1 MRTIVFDIQTSSKA
15 KRLTACLLLLLFLSA
30 LKTNAQQYDINDP
43 RNPDCPCH
51 KMQELADKEFALL
64 NGSENIQRNDLP
76 DNREDEQQKHVDRP
90 LNGNG
95 SIVYDQLGRR
105 RKSVWIKKTIFKIS
119 NKYRFKKRG
128 KINVAICYKW

>member
-15 KRLTACLLLLLFLSA
+15 FRLTTCLLFFLFLSV

-51 KMQELADKEFALL
+51 KMQELADKEFAML
-64 NGSENIQRNDLP
+64 NGSENIQRNDVS
-76 DNREDEQQKHVDRP
+76 DNREDEQQQYVDRS

-95 SIVYDQLGRR
+95 STVYNQFERR
-105 RKSVWIKKTIFKIS
+105 RKSIWIKKTAFKIS

>member
-1 MRTIVFDIQTSSKA
+1 MRPIVFDIQTSSRA
-15 KRLTACLLLLLFLSA
+15 FRLTACLLLFLFLSV

-64 NGSENIQRNDLP
+64 NGSENIQRNDNP
-76 DNREDEQQKHVDRP
+76 DNREEEQQQHVGRP
-90 LNGNG
+90 LNENG
-95 SIVYDQLGRR
+95 SIVYNQLARK
-105 RKSVWIKKTIFKIS
+105 RKSVWIKKTVFKIS
-119 NKYRFKKRG
+119 NKYRFKKKG

>member
-15 KRLTACLLLLLFLSA
+15 FRLTTCLLFFLFLSV

-64 NGSENIQRNDLP
+64 NGSENVQSDSDL
-76 DNREDEQQKHVDRP
+76 EDGEDKQQQVDRS

-95 SIVYDQLGRR
+95 SVVYDQLARR
-105 RKSVWIKKTIFKIS
+105 RRSVWIKKTVFKIS

>member
-15 KRLTACLLLLLFLSA
+15 KRLTTCLFFFLFLSV

-51 KMQELADKEFALL
+51 KMQELADKEFAML
-64 NGSENIQRNDLP
+64 NGSENIQRNDIS
-76 DNREDEQQKHVDRP
+76 DNREDEQQQHVDRS

-95 SIVYDQLGRR
+95 SVVYDQLARR
-105 RKSVWIKKTIFKIS
+105 RKSVWIKKTVFKIS